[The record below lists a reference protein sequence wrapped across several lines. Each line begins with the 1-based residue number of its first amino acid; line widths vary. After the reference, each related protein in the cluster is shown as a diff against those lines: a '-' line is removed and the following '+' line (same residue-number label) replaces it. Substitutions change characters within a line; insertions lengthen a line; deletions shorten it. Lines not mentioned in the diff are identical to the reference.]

1 MRACLRVAVCVWG
14 PLASDYLLPSA
25 AAAASATVFAL
36 ATVRACVCVALC
48 VCVLI
53 LQSMA
58 FTTTIA
64 RPVLV
69 FKLPFCYCLA

>member
-36 ATVRACVCVALC
+36 ATVRACVWLC
-48 VCVLI
+48 MRVN
-53 LQSMA
+53 
-58 FTTTIA
+58 T
-64 RPVLV
+64 PVNGV
-69 FKLPFCYCLA
+69 YYDNSQASSRF